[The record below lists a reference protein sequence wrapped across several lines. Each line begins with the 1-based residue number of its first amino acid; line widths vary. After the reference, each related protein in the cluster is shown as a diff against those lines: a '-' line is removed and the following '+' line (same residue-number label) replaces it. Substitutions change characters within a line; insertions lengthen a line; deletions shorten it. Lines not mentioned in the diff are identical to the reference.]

1 MISLYMVLELKLY
14 QKIDDIFLICLYQI
28 YINNIRSL
36 FEDNACFINS
46 CMYYT
51 LLYFV
56 FYWQNPPT
64 QPAIKGECILAVNKH
79 GIHFLSLDTHVSLK
93 MLRSVTSHTHYH
105 YHNDITIIIIIIIQ
119 NTEDHRSN
127 ISDFLYLLNFHLES

>member
-28 YINNIRSL
+28 YNHIRSL
-36 FEDNACFINS
+36 FGDDACFIKS

-56 FYWQNPPT
+56 FLFTESPYTASNQRGMYPSRQQAWHPLPE
-64 QPAIKGECILAVNKH
+64 PGHSCK
-79 GIHFLSLDTHVSLK
+79 LK
-93 MLRSVTSHTHYH
+93 
-105 YHNDITIIIIIIIQ
+105 DA
-119 NTEDHRSN
+119 
-127 ISDFLYLLNFHLES
+127 